1 MRCERDLLTRQSS
14 IYKNIKVKKLVR
26 MNKQTVAINNP
37 FVRPDVYGA
46 LAVPV
51 YNNVAF
57 EFDDAAEMA
66 DAFCN
71 RIKAPDYARVE
82 NPTVTNLEQRVK
94 ALTGADHV
102 TAFNSGMAAISNTLL
117 AVTAQGRNI
126 VSSHHL
132 FGNTLALISTTL
144 KRFGVE
150 PRLRDLTNLEA
161 VAEAIDEKTCA
172 VFLEVVTNPQLEVA
186 DLKAIADIAHR
197 KGVPVIAD
205 STVIPFTET
214 NLKALGV
221 DVEVVSSTKYLSGG
235 GTSLGGLVIDYGT
248 FPEINKRVKY
258 ELLFNLGAYMT
269 PQAAYMQTLG
279 LETLDVR
286 YQRQAGNALWLAQE
300 LSKVVKVNYV
310 GLENN
315 PYHALALQQF
325 GPTAGAMFTID
336 LASKEAC
343 FRFLNRL
350 QLVHRA
356 TNLFDSR
363 TLAIHPAST
372 IFGNFPEE
380 QLAEM
385 DVRQTTIRLS
395 IGLEDKE
402 DILADIKQA
411 LV

>member
-1 MRCERDLLTRQSS
+1 
-14 IYKNIKVKKLVR
+14 
-26 MNKQTVAINNP
+26 MNKQTIAINNP
-37 FVRPDVYGA
+37 YVRPDVYGA

-57 EFDDAAEMA
+57 EFEDAAEMA

-82 NPTVTNLEQRVK
+82 NPTVTNFEQRVK

-117 AVTAQGRNI
+117 AASEQGKNI

-161 VAEAIDEKTCA
+161 VAEAIDEQTCA

-186 DLKAIADIAHR
+186 NLKAISEIAHR
-197 KGVPVIAD
+197 KGIPVIAD

-221 DVEVVSSTKYLSGG
+221 DIEVVSSTKYLSGG

-310 GLENN
+310 GLDSN
-315 PYHALALQQF
+315 PYHALAQQQF

-336 LASKEAC
+336 LESKEAC

-350 QLVHRA
+350 KLVHRA

-372 IFGNFPEE
+372 IFGNFPEA
-380 QLAEM
+380 QLKEM

-411 LV
+411 LA

>member
-1 MRCERDLLTRQSS
+1 
-14 IYKNIKVKKLVR
+14 
-26 MNKQTVAINNP
+26 MNKQTIAINNP
-37 FVRPDVYGA
+37 YVRPDVYGA

-57 EFDDAAEMA
+57 EFEDAAEMA

-82 NPTVTNLEQRVK
+82 NPTVTNFEQRVK

-117 AVTAQGRNI
+117 AASEQGKNI

-161 VAEAIDEKTCA
+161 VAEAIDEQTCA

-186 DLKAIADIAHR
+186 NLKAIAEIAHR
-197 KGVPVIAD
+197 KGIPVIAD

-221 DVEVVSSTKYLSGG
+221 DIEVVSSTKYLSGG

-310 GLENN
+310 GLNSN
-315 PYHALALQQF
+315 PYHALAQQQF

-336 LASKEAC
+336 LESKEAC

-350 QLVHRA
+350 KLVHRA

-372 IFGNFPEE
+372 IFGNFPEA
-380 QLAEM
+380 QLKEM

-411 LV
+411 LA

>member
-1 MRCERDLLTRQSS
+1 
-14 IYKNIKVKKLVR
+14 
-26 MNKQTVAINNP
+26 MNKQTIAINNP
-37 FVRPDVYGA
+37 YVRPDVYGA

-57 EFDDAAEMA
+57 EFEDAAEMA

-82 NPTVTNLEQRVK
+82 NPTVTNFEQRVK

-117 AVTAQGRNI
+117 AASEQGKNI

-161 VAEAIDEKTCA
+161 VAEAIDEQTCA

-186 DLKAIADIAHR
+186 NLKAIAEIAHR
-197 KGVPVIAD
+197 KGIPVIAD

-221 DVEVVSSTKYLSGG
+221 DIEVVSSTKYLSGG

-248 FPEINKRVKY
+248 FPEMNKRLKY

-310 GLENN
+310 GLDSN
-315 PYHALALQQF
+315 PYHALAQQQF
-325 GPTAGAMFTID
+325 GPTASAMFTID
-336 LASKEAC
+336 LESKEAC

-350 QLVHRA
+350 KLVHRA

-372 IFGNFPEE
+372 IFGNFPET
-380 QLAEM
+380 QLKEM

-411 LV
+411 LA

>member
-1 MRCERDLLTRQSS
+1 M
-14 IYKNIKVKKLVR
+14 K
-26 MNKQTVAINNP
+26 KQTIAIHTP
-37 FVRPDVYGA
+37 YVRPDAYGA
-46 LAVPV
+46 LAVPI

-94 ALTGADHV
+94 ALTGAAHV

-117 AVTAQGRNI
+117 AVAEQQKNI

-144 KRFGVE
+144 KRYGVE
-150 PRLRDLTNLEA
+150 PRLIDLTDLEA
-161 VAEAIDEKTCA
+161 VKESIDEQTCA

-186 DLKAIADIAHR
+186 DLKAIAEIAHQ

-205 STVIPFTET
+205 STIIPFTET
-214 NLKALGV
+214 NLKSLGV
-221 DVEVVSSTKYLSGG
+221 DVEVVSSTKYVSGG

-279 LETLDVR
+279 LETLDVL
-286 YQRQAGNALWLAQE
+286 YHRQAENALKIAKE
-300 LSKVVKVNYV
+300 LKYVDGIKLVNYI
-310 GLENN
+310 GLANN
-315 PYHALALQQF
+315 PYHALAQLQF
-325 GPTAGAMFTID
+325 GETAGAMLTID
-336 LASKEAC
+336 LESKDAC

-350 QLVHRA
+350 KLIHRA
-356 TNLFDSR
+356 TNLFDNR

-372 IFGNFPEE
+372 IFGNFNE
-380 QLAEM
+380 QQLEEM

-395 IGLEDKE
+395 IGLEDIE
-402 DILADIKQA
+402 DILADIEQA
-411 LV
+411 LA

>member
-1 MRCERDLLTRQSS
+1 M
-14 IYKNIKVKKLVR
+14 K
-26 MNKQTVAINNP
+26 KQTIAIHTP
-37 FVRPDVYGA
+37 YVRPDAYGA
-46 LAVPV
+46 LAVPI

-82 NPTVTNLEQRVK
+82 NPTVTNFEQRVK
-94 ALTGADHV
+94 ALTGAAHV

-117 AVTAQGRNI
+117 AVAEQQKNI

-144 KRFGVE
+144 KRYGVE
-150 PRLRDLTNLEA
+150 PRLIDLTDLEA
-161 VAEAIDEKTCA
+161 VKESINEQTCA

-186 DLKAIADIAHR
+186 DLKAIAEIAHQ
-197 KGVPVIAD
+197 KGVPLIAD
-205 STVIPFTET
+205 STIIPFTET
-214 NLKALGV
+214 NLKSLGV
-221 DVEVVSSTKYLSGG
+221 DVEVVSSTKYVSGG

-286 YQRQAGNALWLAQE
+286 YHRQAENALKIAKE
-300 LSKVVKVNYV
+300 LKYVDGIKLVNYI
-310 GLENN
+310 GLANN
-315 PYHALALQQF
+315 PYHALAQLQF
-325 GPTAGAMFTID
+325 GKTAGAMLTID
-336 LASKEAC
+336 LESKNAC

-350 QLVHRA
+350 KLIHRA
-356 TNLFDSR
+356 TNLFDNR

-372 IFGNFPEE
+372 IFGNFNE
-380 QLAEM
+380 QQLEEM

-395 IGLEDKE
+395 IGLEDIE
-402 DILADIKQA
+402 DILADIEQA
-411 LV
+411 LA